1 MRDGVYTGRIAFRP
15 LRSGRQPAPVLPL
28 EPPRGMDARG
38 ANPHWTR
45 MTHTPDTGAERPRV
59 LAAVLNYNGRDHL
72 ATLLPTLAAQDYPA
86 LDVMVVDN
94 ASTDDS
100 VAWTEAAFPQMRVL
114 RSPRNLGYSV
124 LNAAFDEAAATGAAY
139 VLLLTNDLK
148 LDPRCVS
155 HAVQAAEADP
165 SIGVVGFTMLGAL
178 RWVEPSLLDEASA
191 AWRELAVEDG
201 DWIEG
206 AAMLV
211 RRGAVDLLGPI
222 DPAYFAY
229 ADEDD
234 FQHRLFAAGFRLVRV
249 NTPVWHNA
257 GRNVLAAASRRGAYL
272 QMRNLIRHRSKN
284 FGWWMGLKT
293 AAWVAVNAL
302 KPRDTSDR
310 ASQFEVRLRPYGP
323 AANAPIVAQ
332 AIGWNLLRLPQT
344 WAARRDAL
352 RRIRRA
358 RAHLDGVRGNAS

>member
-1 MRDGVYTGRIAFRP
+1 MTQIAETD
-15 LRSGRQPAPVLPL
+15 RSA
-28 EPPRGMDARG
+28 
-38 ANPHWTR
+38 
-45 MTHTPDTGAERPRV
+45 PRV

-72 ATLLPTLAAQDYPA
+72 ASLLPTLVAQDYPA
-86 LDVMVVDN
+86 LTTMVVDN
-94 ASTDDS
+94 ASTDAS
-100 VAWTEAAFPQMRVL
+100 AAWTEEAFPQVRVL

-124 LNAAFDEAAATGAAY
+124 LNAAFDEAAAAGAEY
-139 VLLLTNDLK
+139 VLLLTNDLR
-148 LDPRCVS
+148 LDPRCVT

-165 SIGVVGFTMLGAL
+165 RIGIVGFRMLGAQ

-211 RRGAVDLLGPI
+211 RRRAVDLLGPI

-234 FQHRLFAAGFRLVRV
+234 FQHRLLAAGFRLVRI
-249 NTPVWHNA
+249 NTPVWHNS
-257 GRNVLAAASRRGAYL
+257 GRNVLGAASRRGAYL

-310 ASQFEVRLRPYGP
+310 ESQFEVRLRPYGP

-344 WAARRDAL
+344 WAARREAL
-352 RRIRRA
+352 RRIRTA
-358 RAHLDGVRGNAS
+358 RAHLEGTRGNAS